1 MGSPVGQIKVRNV
14 SFAFDQV
21 PKHWILNNPI
31 MTHFVNSMHIVF
43 PDGEKFFIRS
53 VRRFAKEIEDPQL
66 KQDIRGFCGQEGV
79 HAREHER
86 FWDVMQEQGLQPE
99 GFANFLNKTAFNGKY
114 SLEQMLLTYLNKV
127 SPRLGDKM
135 ALSITAGLEH
145 YTAILAN
152 ALFHE
157 PIATNNKMAPQMLE
171 LLHWHASE
179 EIEHKSVCFDV
190 LKQVD
195 DSYVLRVS
203 GMGLATLMLWS
214 YLGIGQVYFI
224 YKDEDMSIV
233 KMPLHLYEFF
243 QTIVFGEIGKGLAA
257 NLLKYFKKDFH
268 PTDID
273 DSYLVEEFFSDKAY
287 A

>member
-1 MGSPVGQIKVRNV
+1 MASLAGQIKVRNV

-21 PKHWILNNPI
+21 PKHWIMNNPI

-53 VRRFAKEIEDPQL
+53 VRKFAKDIEDPQL
-66 KQDIRGFCGQEGV
+66 KKDIKAFCGQEGV

-86 FWDVMQEQGLQPE
+86 FWDVMQEQEIEPE

-114 SLEQMLLTYLNKV
+114 SLEKFLLGNLNKI

-135 ALSITAGLEH
+135 GLSITAGLEH

-157 PIATNNKMAPQMLE
+157 PIATNNHMAPQMVE

-179 EIEHKSVCFDV
+179 EIEHKAVCFDV
-190 LKQVD
+190 LQKVD
-195 DSYVLRVS
+195 DSYILRVT
-203 GMGLATLMLWS
+203 GMGVATLMLWS
-214 YLGIGQVYFI
+214 YLGIGQVYFLV
-224 YKDEDMSIV
+224 KDKDSSVI
-233 KMPLHLYEFF
+233 KMPAHLYEFLN
-243 QTIVFGEIGKGLAA
+243 TIVLGEVGKGLAQ
-257 NLLKYFKKDFH
+257 NLLSYFRKDFH
-268 PTDID
+268 PNDID
-273 DSYLVEEFFSDKAY
+273 DLHLVENFFADKSY